1 MKRLL
6 KIISL
11 ILASIFLFILLG
23 IIILPYIID
32 LNKYKDMAVREL
44 GRSLNREVSIED
56 IKVTILTGIG
66 IELKKIKIKNHPSF
80 SKADFLGIDS
90 IRFRIGLLP
99 LLKRKVEFNKVII
112 SRPDILLERNK
123 KGEWNFSDLSG
134 QGKSEKPASKKL
146 KKDEKASFDLL
157 YALLISNLEITNGSA
172 AVNDIKIKGMNI
184 KVKDISIGSP
194 IKIDASWNIAGATAT
209 KMKMGGI
216 LGPVSSFDIN
226 EMPINANLRIKDIE
240 LSSYQSLLAL
250 PQDNKISGKG
260 YSEIKIK
267 GKIKDLLASGKIELN
282 SFAFD
287 YKTGRIRLSD
297 LTIPIDA
304 NMKAININELK
315 FKLYEGTSKDN
326 IRIDVNGK
334 EPQTKTKLHLEAVQ
348 TEQLLKD
355 INLSKV
361 VISGLLLFDADIATH
376 VKDKETAIAK
386 ADGNGFFVIK
396 NGRISD
402 LEIVDKIIELGYL
415 VASKPRKIG
424 KVTEFDEL
432 SAHFR
437 IEQGYLK
444 TEDLKLAGK
453 DLSVSAK
460 GYYGLLNNELNFD
473 VAAKVEENNLEFKIT
488 GTTDKPKY
496 VLKTKRIQQNIIK
509 GVIKK
514 GAEKGKLDEKDVRDI
529 LKDILK

>member
-6 KIISL
+6 KILSL
-11 ILASIFLFILLG
+11 IFASFFLFILLG

-80 SKADFLGIDS
+80 SKGDLLTLDG
-90 IRFRIGLLP
+90 IRFRIKLLP
-99 LLKRKVEFNKVII
+99 LIKGRIEFNKVII
-112 SRPDILLERNK
+112 NKPNLLLEKNK
-123 KGEWNFSDLSG
+123 KGDWNFSNISEKDKL
-134 QGKSEKPASKKL
+134 EKPAIKPAKEAD
-146 KKDEKASFDLL
+146 KVSFNLL
-157 YALLISNLEITNGSA
+157 AALLISDLELKGGS
-172 AVNDIKIKGMNI
+172 VKTDVIKIKDLNI

-194 IKIDASWNIAGATAT
+194 IKIDASWNIAGATPT
-209 KMKMGGI
+209 KMKMGGV

-226 EMPINANLRIKDIE
+226 EIPVNANLKIMDID
-240 LSSYQSLLAL
+240 LSNYQSLLGL

-260 YSEIKIK
+260 YSEIRIK

-282 SFAFD
+282 SFMFD

-315 FKLYEGTSKDN
+315 FKLYEGASKNN

-334 EPQTKTKLHLEAVQ
+334 ETQAKTKLHFEAVRM
-348 TEQLLKD
+348 EQFLKD
-355 INLSKV
+355 LAISKV
-361 VISGLLLFDADIATH
+361 NISGPMLLDADITTSG
-376 VKDKETAIAK
+376 KDSNTMMAK
-386 ADGNGFFVIK
+386 ADGKGFFIIRD
-396 NGRISD
+396 GRISD

-415 VASKPRKIG
+415 AGSKQRKIG

-437 IEQGYLK
+437 VEQGYLK

-529 LKDILK
+529 LKDVLK

>member
-6 KIISL
+6 KILPL
-11 ILASIFLFILLG
+11 IFAAFFLIIFLG
-23 IIILPYIID
+23 IIILPYVID
-32 LNKYKDMAVREL
+32 LNKYKEIAVREL
-44 GRSLNREVSIED
+44 GRSLNRDVSIED
-56 IKVTILTGIG
+56 IRLTILTGIG
-66 IELKKIKIKNHPSF
+66 IELKNIKVKNPPSF
-80 SKADFLGIDS
+80 SKADLLALDG
-90 IRFRIGLLP
+90 IRFRIKLLP
-99 LLKRKVEFNKVII
+99 LIKGRMEFNKVII
-112 SRPDILLERNK
+112 NKPSLLLERNK
-123 KGEWNFSDLSG
+123 KGDWNFSNISEKEKL
-134 QGKSEKPASKKL
+134 EKPAVKAAKET
-146 KKDEKASFDLL
+146 DKASFNLL
-157 YALLISNLEITNGSA
+157 AALLISDLELKGGS
-172 AVNDIKIKGMNI
+172 VKTDVIKIKDMNI

-194 IKIDASWNIAGATAT
+194 IKIDASWNIAGATPT
-209 KMKMGGI
+209 KMKIDGL

-226 EMPINANLRIKDIE
+226 EMPVNANLKINDID
-240 LSSYQSLLAL
+240 LSSYQSFLGL
-250 PQDNKISGKG
+250 PQDNKMSGKG

-267 GKIKDLLASGKIELN
+267 GKIGDPLASGKVELN
-282 SFAFD
+282 SFVFD
-287 YKTGRIRLSD
+287 YKTGRIRLAD
-297 LTIPIDA
+297 LKMPVDIKKGVIS
-304 NMKAININELK
+304 INELK
-315 FKLYEGTSKDN
+315 FRLYEGTSKDN

-334 EPQTKTKLHLEAVQ
+334 DPLAKTKLRLESVQ
-348 TEQLLKD
+348 AGQLLKD
-355 INLSKV
+355 LNLSKI
-361 VISGLLLFDADIATH
+361 VISGPLLFDADIATH
-376 VKDKETAIAK
+376 LKDKETAIAR
-386 ADGNGFFVIK
+386 ADGNGYFIIK
-396 NGRISD
+396 NGKISD
-402 LEIVDKIIELGYL
+402 LEIVDKIIELGYIA
-415 VASKPRKIG
+415 ASKPRKIG